1 MTLLKATAIGLG
13 LLVLSGCAVYEPY
26 PAYPSYPAYPEYSP
40 PVVVQPQIYGWWGG
54 GWWGGPRY
62 GYRGHG
68 GHGGY
73 WGHRG
78 YGHWR

>member
-1 MTLLKATAIGLG
+1 MTLLKATVIGLG
-13 LLVLSGCAVYEPY
+13 LLALSGCAVYEPY
-26 PAYPSYPAYPEYSP
+26 PAYSAYPAYPSYP

-62 GYRGHG
+62 GHYGHG
-68 GHGGY
+68 GH

-78 YGHWR
+78 YGYGRWR